1 MRAIS
6 VPLAGF
12 LAVVLVV
19 VGQHGVAEASFH
31 CMRIHAVMGG
41 LDGNANVQYVELRMN
56 TGFQNLVTGKTIE
69 FRDAAGT
76 LKATFTFPSNPANA
90 ATGDSILIATSE
102 FNGSVSG
109 GTADFTFSGVNTVG
123 ANGGDPLHPVQ
134 GPGGKVAFAQG
145 FDNCDGDFV
154 ANPGEVDSLAYGGAA
169 ANFGSAAVSLPSP
182 STDEALRIGN
192 LNLAPSNNSTEYG
205 LTPVSTS
212 TFSVA
217 IGSLAS
223 DLSTPRNNGRVVLKV
238 VTSAVGGLALEPDAG
253 SLQPIAAEDGGAN
266 GRQTL
271 VVITAIVA
279 GAAAVAGGAWYWRR
293 RRA

>member
-6 VPLAGF
+6 VLLAGF
-12 LAVVLVV
+12 FGVVLVV
-19 VGQHGVAEASFH
+19 VGQQGVAEASFH

-56 TGFQNLVTGKTIE
+56 SGFQNLVTGKTIE

-90 ATGDSILIATSE
+90 STGDSILIATTE
-102 FNGSVSG
+102 FNSTVSG
-109 GTADFTFSGVNTVG
+109 GTADFTFSGANTVG

-145 FDNCDGDFV
+145 FDNCDGDFL
-154 ANPGEVDSLAYGGAA
+154 ANPGEVDSVAYGGAA
-169 ANFGSAAVSLPSP
+169 ADFGSAATSLPSP
-182 STDEALRIGN
+182 STDEALRLNN
-192 LNLAPSNNSTEYG
+192 LNLAPSNNMTEYG
-205 LTPVSTS
+205 MTPVSTS

-217 IGSLAS
+217 PGSLAT

-238 VTSAVGGLALEPDAG
+238 VTAAVGGLALEPDA
-253 SLQPIAAEDGGAN
+253 SLLQPAASAGDEGS

-271 VVITAIVA
+271 VFITAIVA
-279 GAAAVAGGAWYWRR
+279 GAAAIAGGAWRWRR
-293 RRA
+293 RIA